1 MTREDVASALDRA
14 AEALA
19 EAAHALRGSEPDA
32 ARASVPAAEGSAP
45 QPSAP
50 AAPNAALGVCP
61 VHRTAWTVK
70 DAGIS
75 KNGKPYRAFWK
86 CSERDEDGYCN
97 EKPTKAWADSHPIRL
112 TAADEV
118 PF

>member
-1 MTREDVASALDRA
+1 VTARDAWAGVAHNLRILADSID
-14 AEALA
+14 EAI
-19 EAAHALRGSEPDA
+19 EPDA